1 MGDATNGV
9 LILAGEMLKKA
20 EHLLIMGLHPSEII
34 KGYELAS
41 VKALS
46 ELECMLSPCHI
57 KHRCLIALPDIRYS
71 PLDIFAA
78 LTTHQSL
85 ACHRAEAGNRL
96 ETVWL
101 RRPARGPRR
110 GSLISRHATKSQ
122 KLQRRQ
128 RPRRQDHG
136 RKPQR

>member
-46 ELECMLSPCHI
+46 ELECMLSLCHTR
-57 KHRCLIALPDIRYS
+57 HRRLITLLDIPNS
-71 PLDIFAA
+71 PFDIFAA
-78 LTTHQSL
+78 FTTH
-85 ACHRAEAGNRL
+85 
-96 ETVWL
+96 
-101 RRPARGPRR
+101 
-110 GSLISRHATKSQ
+110 
-122 KLQRRQ
+122 
-128 RPRRQDHG
+128 
-136 RKPQR
+136 

>member
-46 ELECMLSPCHI
+46 ELECMLSPDHI
-57 KHRCLIALPDIRYS
+57 KHRCLIALLDIWYS

-78 LTTHQSL
+78 LTTH
-85 ACHRAEAGNRL
+85 
-96 ETVWL
+96 
-101 RRPARGPRR
+101 
-110 GSLISRHATKSQ
+110 
-122 KLQRRQ
+122 
-128 RPRRQDHG
+128 
-136 RKPQR
+136 